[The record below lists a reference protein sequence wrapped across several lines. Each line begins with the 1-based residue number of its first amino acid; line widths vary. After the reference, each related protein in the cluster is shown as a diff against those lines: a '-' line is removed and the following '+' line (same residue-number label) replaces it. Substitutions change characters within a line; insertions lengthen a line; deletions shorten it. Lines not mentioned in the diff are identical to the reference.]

1 MIFFLFHD
9 NLLMISAIHYRITNL
24 TGVIALLL
32 ETDPSLSSSEILSI
46 LQETARADDF
56 TGIVPNVSWGYGKLD
71 ALAAVELAL
80 GIVSTNSEIISIKVD
95 MSISPN
101 PIEETLEVSFPLSYS
116 EVLSADIFSIDGK
129 KVKSFKLS
137 ETITLN
143 LNGIPSGIYVFSVKA

>member
-1 MIFFLFHD
+1 
-9 NLLMISAIHYRITNL
+9 MISAIHYRITNL